1 MRQMSRQVAVAAV
14 VEVQGQQQCMQDG
27 GKWGSRNSPPLSA
40 LPPSP
45 PAILVCFTLLH
56 LATDS
61 DLFEWEMSCPSM
73 HNHYHQLIWAH
84 IGCKCANCS
93 NTFNIWI
100 A

>member
-40 LPPSP
+40 LPA
-45 PAILVCFTLLH
+45 PAILVCFTLH

-61 DLFEWEMSCPSM
+61 DLFEWEMSCHSM
-73 HNHYHQLIWAH
+73 HNHYHQLIFQ
-84 IGCKCANCS
+84 ILDVQM
-93 NTFNIWI
+93 F
-100 A
+100 